1 MFYALMRPS
10 EVAAL
15 TKASC
20 HLPEQGWVTSP
31 SPTPAH
37 RMPGLHRRRPGPRA
51 PRPQGPHQR
60 PAGPRRPQPV
70 RKVPI
75 PPELVELLRAHI
87 ASFGIAPGRQAVPVR
102 DRKPDPALHLG
113 GRSGRRSGPPRSPRP
128 ARLPADET
136 PTTRATPG
144 SPGGSTPA
152 SPPLRS
158 PPGPVTPSRCSC
170 ASTPGASPAWKASG
184 SAAWTKARTWRSHD
198 LGRVW
203 GAAPVTRQHPVAH
216 RDQA

>member
-37 RMPGLHRRRPGPRA
+37 RRPGLHRRRPGPRA

-87 ASFGIAPGRQAVPVR
+87 ASFGIAPDGRLFRSETGNPIQPSTWVAGLAEGPGR
-102 DRKPDPALHLG
+102 LAHPDQ
-113 GRSGRRSGPPRSPRP
+113 
-128 ARLPADET
+128 
-136 PTTRATPG
+136 
-144 SPGGSTPA
+144 PA
-152 SPPLRS
+152 SPLMKPLR
-158 PPGPVTPSRCSC
+158 
-170 ASTPGASPAWKASG
+170 PAPLRDHL
-184 SAAWTKARTWRSHD
+184 AAQLRRPRH
-198 LGRVW
+198 
-203 GAAPVTRQHPVAH
+203 
-216 RDQA
+216 